1 MYIHIWTTI
10 SRYLAWLTTRLTCL
24 FRVSSIYIC
33 IFYILRALIKS
44 EENPEGE
51 FPDDLIDDKVNDL
64 VSDVRRDP
72 EEFMETFGLNW
83 EDYIDKDDFIE
94 SKIMV
99 QHREDSD
106 EDDVELRD
114 FFVQS
119 NDNDIFNKKS
129 VNNIAGKL
137 SVKRIK
143 LNLNENNKQ
152 S

>member
-1 MYIHIWTTI
+1 
-10 SRYLAWLTTRLTCL
+10 
-24 FRVSSIYIC
+24 
-33 IFYILRALIKS
+33 
-44 EENPEGE
+44 
-51 FPDDLIDDKVNDL
+51 
-64 VSDVRRDP
+64 
-72 EEFMETFGLNW
+72 
-83 EDYIDKDDFIE
+83 
-94 SKIMV
+94 MV

-152 S
+152 SKPITIM

>member
-1 MYIHIWTTI
+1 
-10 SRYLAWLTTRLTCL
+10 
-24 FRVSSIYIC
+24 
-33 IFYILRALIKS
+33 
-44 EENPEGE
+44 
-51 FPDDLIDDKVNDL
+51 
-64 VSDVRRDP
+64 
-72 EEFMETFGLNW
+72 
-83 EDYIDKDDFIE
+83 
-94 SKIMV
+94 MV
-99 QHREDSD
+99 QQREDSD

-129 VNNIAGKL
+129 VNNIPGKL

>member
-1 MYIHIWTTI
+1 
-10 SRYLAWLTTRLTCL
+10 
-24 FRVSSIYIC
+24 
-33 IFYILRALIKS
+33 
-44 EENPEGE
+44 
-51 FPDDLIDDKVNDL
+51 
-64 VSDVRRDP
+64 
-72 EEFMETFGLNW
+72 
-83 EDYIDKDDFIE
+83 
-94 SKIMV
+94 MV

-129 VNNIAGKL
+129 FNNIPGKL